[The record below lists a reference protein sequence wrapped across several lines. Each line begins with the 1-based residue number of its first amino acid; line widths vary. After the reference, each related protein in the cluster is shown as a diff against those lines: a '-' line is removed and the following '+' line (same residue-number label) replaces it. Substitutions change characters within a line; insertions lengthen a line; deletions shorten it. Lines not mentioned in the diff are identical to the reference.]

1 MLFNSPVFLF
11 VFLPLVAIG
20 CFTVRARL
28 GREASLGFLVLA
40 SLFFYGWWNPVYLP
54 LLIGLAVFNFL
65 MAKAIMTERLKPGG
79 GQATLLTAFGVTVDL
94 GSRAYFKYTYIMIGP

>member
-1 MLFNSPVFLF
+1 MLFNSPIFLF
-11 VFLPLVAIG
+11 GFLPVTALLCFAI
-20 CFTVRARL
+20 RARL

-65 MAKAIMTERLKPGG
+65 TAQAILIERLKPQGG
-79 GQATLLTAFGVTVDL
+79 WATPLTAFGVTVDL
-94 GSRAYFKYTYIMIGP
+94 ASLGYFK